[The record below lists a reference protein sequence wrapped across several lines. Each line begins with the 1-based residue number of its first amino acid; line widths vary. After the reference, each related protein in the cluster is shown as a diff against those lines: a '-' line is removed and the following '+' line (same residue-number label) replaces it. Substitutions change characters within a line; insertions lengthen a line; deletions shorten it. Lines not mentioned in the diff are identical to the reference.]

1 MSVVFV
7 DANSKHDSL
16 CSAGGYRGYPQLP
29 YRGEYPYSYPAY
41 PGPYPYNGYPSNFV
55 YKNRV
60 GLDIGDGNRDG
71 VYETYEDN
79 DHALRDY
86 TAREQYR
93 QWEDAQERGEYDDF
107 LRRNYF
113 SDPADTVQGAIL
125 REERDGVGGSAQADV
140 GGSEDDEPSTDGRA
154 RQDQDSEEAGN
165 TGVEASVDAAG
176 EEEEGSGDR
185 QLEEEDGE
193 RLWNA
198 RGNQ

>member
-1 MSVVFV
+1 M
-7 DANSKHDSL
+7 
-16 CSAGGYRGYPQLP
+16 
-29 YRGEYPYSYPAY
+29 
-41 PGPYPYNGYPSNFV
+41 

-113 SDPADTVQGAIL
+113 SDPSDTVQGAIL
-125 REERDGVGGSAQADV
+125 REERDGVGDSAQADV
-140 GGSEDDEPSTDGRA
+140 SGSEDDEPVSDKGA
-154 RQDQDSEEAGN
+154 REDQDKEEAGN

-176 EEEEGSGDR
+176 EEEEQSGDR
-185 QLEEEDGE
+185 QLEEEDGG